1 MAQLVA
7 RFHGMEEVRG
17 SNPLSST
24 LLTDRVIRS
33 VFYFRNQV
41 FFIPLNRVYFDSG
54 RRRPWFYLLYVRRH
68 SGDCDL
74 GLNCAIGDLPPY
86 TIWPAGS
93 IMLER
98 WGDPKTSLNVK

>member
-24 LLTDRVIRS
+24 ILTDRITWS

-54 RRRPWFYLLYVRRH
+54 RRRTWFYLLYVRRH
-68 SGDCDL
+68 SGGCDL
-74 GLNCAIGDLPPY
+74 GLNCCDRGLTPI
-86 TIWPAGS
+86 
-93 IMLER
+93 
-98 WGDPKTSLNVK
+98 

>member
-24 LLTDRVIRS
+24 LLTDRITRS
-33 VFYFRNQV
+33 VFLFPQPG

-54 RRRPWFYLLYVRRH
+54 RRCPWFYWLYVRRH
-68 SGDCDL
+68 SDGCYL
-74 GLNCAIGDLPPY
+74 GLTVVIGDLPPCS
-86 TIWPAGS
+86 IWPAGS
-93 IMLER
+93 MMLER
-98 WGDPKTSLNVK
+98 